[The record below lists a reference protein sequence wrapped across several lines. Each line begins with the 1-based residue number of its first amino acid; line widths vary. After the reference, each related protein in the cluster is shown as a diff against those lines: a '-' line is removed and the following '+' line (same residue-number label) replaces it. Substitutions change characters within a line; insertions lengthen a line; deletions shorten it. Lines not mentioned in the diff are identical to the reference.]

1 MPTNNRTVQAI
12 LKNQSD
18 SEIITT
24 INHNFQVL
32 TERIKELNISLSYL
46 DLLKIST
53 IFQANNPIPSGSTD
67 PDPTRQDANLQN
79 FVSTCWNTL
88 ANYAGVYIQ
97 CSNTSAIVFK
107 WMSTYDVKNGDFIVK
122 LPNNQSLY
130 LPGAEPTYM
139 VPTQATISSN
149 NFIITFESASSTSE
163 RPVTVPL
170 SNIPTSG
177 LSAATRS
184 FVSGT
189 TIPSSYTD
197 CRFYIGQEEIFFPS
211 YQPGTT
217 FTIPA
222 GIPTTDGVAYYMY
235 KPSNN

>member
-12 LKNQSD
+12 LKDQSD

-53 IFQANNPIPSGSTD
+53 IFQAQNPIQEGAISSTI
-67 PDPTRQDANLQN
+67 QDTNLQN

-130 LPGAEPTYM
+130 LPGVEPRYMVPSSYAEPT
-139 VPTQATISSN
+139 
-149 NFIITFESASSTSE
+149 ITFVAATEPTA
-163 RPVTVPL
+163 TVEVEL
-170 SNIPTSG
+170 GLRNIPISG

-189 TIPSSYTD
+189 TIPAYSD
-197 CRFYIGQEEIFFPS
+197 CRFYINQEEIFFPD
-211 YQPGTT
+211 YKPGTA
-217 FTIPA
+217 FTIPTGTPA
-222 GIPTTDGVAYYMY
+222 GTAYYL
-235 KPSNN
+235 N

>member
-12 LKNQSD
+12 LDTQSD

-53 IFQANNPIPSGSTD
+53 IFQANNPAPHSFE
-67 PDPTRQDANLQN
+67 PDPTLQDANLKN

-139 VPTQATISSN
+139 VPLSYANST
-149 NFIITFESASSTSE
+149 ITFESAATA
-163 RPVTVPL
+163 TTATTITLNL

-211 YQPGTT
+211 YHPGTL
-217 FTIPA
+217 FTIPT
-222 GIPTTDGVAYYMY
+222 GVPSTGGVAYYTY

>member
-12 LKNQSD
+12 LDTQSD

-53 IFQANNPIPSGSTD
+53 IFQANNPVPAGSTD
-67 PDPTRQDANLQN
+67 PDPTLQDANLRN

-88 ANYAGVYIQ
+88 ANYAGVYVQ

-130 LPGAEPTYM
+130 LPGAEPRYM
-139 VPTQATISSN
+139 VPSYSAPT
-149 NFIITFESASSTSE
+149 ITFTPAST
-163 RPVTVPL
+163 PTAVTVTLNL

>member
-12 LKNQSD
+12 LSSQSD

-53 IFQANNPIPSGSTD
+53 IFQAADPGST
-67 PDPTRQDANLQN
+67 PSSTIQNANLQN
-79 FVSTCWNTL
+79 FVSTCWNML

-107 WMSTYDVKNGDFIVK
+107 WMKQYDVKNGDFIVK

-130 LPGAEPTYM
+130 LPGASPMYM
-139 VPTQATISSN
+139 VPKSYDATN
-149 NFIITFESASSTSE
+149 NRIIFKAASTATEEFIDLD
-163 RPVTVPL
+163 L
-170 SNIPTSG
+170 SNIPTG
-177 LSAATRS
+177 RS
-184 FVSGT
+184 FTSTSLTAGA
-189 TIPSSYTD
+189 TIPTHVD
-197 CRFYIGQEEIFFPS
+197 CRFYINNNKEEIFFS
-211 YQPGTT
+211 NYTPGSAT
-217 FTIPA
+217 FSVPVACT
-222 GIPTTDGVAYYMY
+222 AYYIY
-235 KPSNN
+235 